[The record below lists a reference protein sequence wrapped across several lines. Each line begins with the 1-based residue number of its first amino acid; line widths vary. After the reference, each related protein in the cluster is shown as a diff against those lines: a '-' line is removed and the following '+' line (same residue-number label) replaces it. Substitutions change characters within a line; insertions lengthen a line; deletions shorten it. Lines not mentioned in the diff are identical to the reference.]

1 MSTPFAVNP
10 GAMLGGISQGL
21 TGLPIIV
28 GLPSFQ
34 APVPN
39 FVLGVTTEEKGSSSN
54 QFPGLQLSA
63 GDLFLKSARNAGEY
77 TFKMIISET
86 PNINSQLIQKVSQAM
101 QQISTIASTF
111 AVYGGVIPNIS
122 GISSNFAVAQIQT
135 LNSIKDGFQPI
146 LALNLFMPLGAF
158 STRNPFLSSQWYIKD
173 LYFEK
178 GEAERGAI
186 ATITLKEL
194 IVKRDAT
201 SFTYKNIA
209 KNLANE
215 LIGPGVGSSIGAL
228 L

>member
-1 MSTPFAVNP
+1 MPAPFAVNP
-10 GAMLGGISQGL
+10 SSMLGGLSQGL

-34 APVPN
+34 SPVPN
-39 FVLGVTTEEKGSSSN
+39 FVVGVTTEERANTSN
-54 QFPGLQLSA
+54 TLPGLQLSS

-77 TFKMIISET
+77 TFKMVISET
-86 PNINSQLIQKVSQAM
+86 PNINSTLIKQVSQAL
-101 QQISTIASTF
+101 QQISTLANTY
-111 AVYGGVIPNIS
+111 AVYGGVIPNLS

-146 LALNLFMPLGAF
+146 LALNLFMPLGSF
-158 STRNPFLSSQWYIKD
+158 STRNPFLTSQWYIKD

-178 GEAERGAI
+178 GEAERGVI
-186 ATITLKEL
+186 ANITLKEVL
-194 IVKRDAT
+194 VKRDAT
-201 SFTYKNIA
+201 TITYKNIA

-215 LIGPGVGSSIGAL
+215 LLGPGVGSSIGAL

>member
-1 MSTPFAVNP
+1 MPSPFAVNP
-10 GAMLGGISQGL
+10 SNLLGGLSQGL
-21 TGLPIIV
+21 TGLPIII

-34 APVPN
+34 APRPN
-39 FVLGVTTEEKGSSSN
+39 FVIGVTTDERATTSN
-54 QFPGLQLSA
+54 TLPGLQLSG
-63 GDLFLKSARNAGEY
+63 GDLFLKSARNAGEV
-77 TFKMIISET
+77 TVKMIISET
-86 PNINSQLIQKVSQAM
+86 PNINSTLIQEVSQAL

-135 LNSIKDGFQPI
+135 LNAIKDGFQPI
-146 LALNLFMPLGAF
+146 LALNFFMPLGSF
-158 STRNPFLSSQWYIKD
+158 STRNPFLTSQWYIKD

-178 GEAERGAI
+178 GEAERGVVAN
-186 ATITLKEL
+186 ITLKEVL
-194 IVKRDAT
+194 IKRDAT

-209 KNLANE
+209 KILANE

>member
-1 MSTPFAVNP
+1 MPSPFAVNP
-10 GAMLGGISQGL
+10 SNLLGNLSQGL
-21 TGLPIIV
+21 TGLPIII

-39 FVLGVTTEEKGSSSN
+39 FVIGVTTEERAQTSN
-54 QFPGLQLSA
+54 TLPALQLSS

-77 TFKMIISET
+77 TVKMIISET
-86 PNINSQLIQKVSQAM
+86 PNINSRVIQQISQAM

-122 GISSNFAVAQIQT
+122 GISTNFAVAQVQT

-146 LALNLFMPLGAF
+146 LALNLYMPLGAF
-158 STRNPFLSSQWYIKD
+158 STRNPFLASQWYIKD

-178 GEAERGAI
+178 GEAERGVI
-186 ATITLKEL
+186 ANITLKEVL
-194 IVKRDAT
+194 VKRDAT
-201 SFTYKNIA
+201 TRLLGNIV

-215 LIGPGVGSSIGAL
+215 LIGPGVGSSIAGL
-228 L
+228 F

>member
-1 MSTPFAVNP
+1 MSFAINP
-10 GAMLGGISQGL
+10 GNLLGGVSQGI
-21 TGLPIIV
+21 TGLPIII

-39 FVLGVTTEEKGSSSN
+39 FVLGVTTEEKGQTSN
-54 QFPGLQLSA
+54 TLPGLQLSG
-63 GDLFLKSARNAGEY
+63 GDLFLKSARNAGKY
-77 TFKMIISET
+77 TFKMAISET
-86 PNINSQLIQKVSQAM
+86 PNINSRLVQNVSQAL

-146 LALNLFMPLGAF
+146 LGLNLYMPLGAY
-158 STRNPFLSSQWYIKD
+158 STRNPFLTSQWFIED
-173 LYFEK
+173 LFFEK
-178 GEAERGAI
+178 GEAERGVV
-186 ATITLKEL
+186 ATITLKEVL
-194 IVKRDAT
+194 SKRDAT